1 MKAVFNINLPT
12 SWDKLNDKQLH
23 LVYSLFA
30 SDFSSEEIKTV
41 CLLKWNGLKILSALP
56 YGRFIIKSGRRK
68 GILSAHQIHQAT
80 STLDFLD
87 SIPQMPV
94 RIARIGK
101 YRAISATFEQLPF
114 EQFILIENLFQGYLN
129 TQDNN
134 LLQQIAKVLYRSEK
148 VKADKVHLIG
158 IFYWMASLK
167 QYFASLFSNFYKPA
181 PAKGEGNLLSNSL
194 PDIYSQLRDSTN
206 AMIRAL
212 TSGDITKESA
222 IMKMDTWRALTELDA
237 KAKEAEELRKAYKKP

>member
-1 MKAVFNINLPT
+1 MKAVFNINLPS

-30 SDFSSEEIKTV
+30 SDFSSEEIKTI

-68 GILSAHQIHQAT
+68 VILSAHQIHQAT

-158 IFYWMASLK
+158 IFYWMAAIK
-167 QYFASLFSNFYKPA
+167 QYFAREFPNFYQPA
-181 PAKGEGNLLSNSL
+181 SNDSSNLLGKPQTST
-194 PDIYSQLRDSTN
+194 YQQLRDTTN

-212 TSGDITKESA
+212 TGGDITKEES
-222 IMKMDTWRALTELDA
+222 ILKTDTWRALTELDA
-237 KAKEAEELRKAYKKP
+237 LAKEAANLRKLSKK

>member
-30 SDFSSEEIKTV
+30 SDFSSEEIKTI

-68 GILSAHQIHQAT
+68 VILSAHQIHQAT

-158 IFYWMASLK
+158 IFYWMAAIK
-167 QYFASLFSNFYKPA
+167 QYFAREFPNFYQPA
-181 PAKGEGNLLSNSL
+181 SNDSSNLLGKPQTST
-194 PDIYSQLRDSTN
+194 YQQLRDTTN

-212 TSGDITKESA
+212 TGGDITKEES
-222 IMKMDTWRALTELDA
+222 ILKTDTWRALTELDA
-237 KAKEAEELRKAYKKP
+237 LAKEAANLRKLSKK

>member
-1 MKAVFNINLPT
+1 MKAVFNINLPS

-30 SDFSSEEIKTV
+30 SDFSSKEIKTI

-68 GILSAHQIHQAT
+68 VILSAHQIHQAT

-158 IFYWMASLK
+158 IFYWMAAIK
-167 QYFASLFSNFYKPA
+167 QYFAREFPNFYQPA
-181 PAKGEGNLLSNSL
+181 SNDSSNLLGKPQTST
-194 PDIYSQLRDSTN
+194 YQQLRDTTN

-212 TSGDITKESA
+212 TGGDITKEES
-222 IMKMDTWRALTELDA
+222 ILKTDTWRALTELDA
-237 KAKEAEELRKAYKKP
+237 LAKEAANLRKLSKK

>member
-30 SDFSSEEIKTV
+30 SDFSSEGIKTI

-68 GILSAHQIHQAT
+68 VILSAHQIHQAT

-158 IFYWMASLK
+158 IFYWMAAIK
-167 QYFASLFSNFYKPA
+167 QYFAREFPNFYQPA
-181 PAKGEGNLLSNSL
+181 SNDSSNLLGKPQTST
-194 PDIYSQLRDSTN
+194 YQQLRDTTN

-212 TSGDITKESA
+212 TGGDITKEES
-222 IMKMDTWRALTELDA
+222 ILKTDTWRALTELDA
-237 KAKEAEELRKAYKKP
+237 LAKEAANLRKLSKK